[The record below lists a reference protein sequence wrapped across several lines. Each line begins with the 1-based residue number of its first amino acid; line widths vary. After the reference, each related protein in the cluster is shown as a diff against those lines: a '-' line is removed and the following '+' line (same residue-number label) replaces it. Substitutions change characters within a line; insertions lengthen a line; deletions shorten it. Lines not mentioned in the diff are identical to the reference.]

1 MKYLIIYVHPDTESH
16 ARYTLQEVESR
27 LKELERD
34 YEIIDLY
41 KINYDPILSA
51 KELKEKGYTPD
62 IVKKH
67 RKKIDESDILVFIYP
82 VWWNSMPAILKGWI
96 DRTLSAG
103 YAFKYVNRIPV
114 GLLKGK
120 KAIIF
125 ATTGANRFLSCMFQG
140 LRWDKIMRKDT
151 LGFCGIKTKSYHIG
165 NAYKLTEKS
174 KEKIKRNIKK
184 AFR

>member
-1 MKYLIIYVHPDTESH
+1 MKYLIIYAHPDTGSH
-16 ARYTLQEVESR
+16 ARFTLHEVESR
-27 LKELERD
+27 LKELDKE

-41 KINYDPILSA
+41 KINYDPLLSA
-51 KELKEKGYTPD
+51 RELTERGYVD
-62 IVKKH
+62 KIVAEH
-67 RKKIDESDILVFIYP
+67 RKKVDDSNMLIFIYP
-82 VWWNSMPAILKGWI
+82 VWWNSMPAILKGWL
-96 DRTLSAG
+96 DRTLSSG
-103 YAFKYVNRIPV
+103 YAFKYVNGIPV

-120 KAIIF
+120 RAIIF
-125 ATTGANRFLSCMFQG
+125 ATTGANRFLSCIFQG
-140 LRWDKIMRKDT
+140 LRWKKIMARDT

>member
-1 MKYLIIYVHPDTESH
+1 MKYLILYVHPDTESH

-41 KINYDPILSA
+41 KIHYDPILSA
-51 KELKEKGYTPD
+51 KELKEKRYAPD

-67 RKKIDESDILVFIYP
+67 RKKIDESNILVFIYP
-82 VWWNSMPAILKGWI
+82 VWWNSMPAILKGWF

-103 YAFKYVNRIPV
+103 YAFKYVNRKPV

-125 ATTGANRFLSCMFQG
+125 ATTGANRFLSYMFQG
-140 LRWDKIMRKDT
+140 LRWDKIMRTDI
-151 LGFCGIKTKSYHIG
+151 LGFCGIKAKTYHIG
-165 NAYKLTEKS
+165 NAYKLKDSTK
-174 KEKIKRNIKK
+174 KRIKRNVKK
-184 AFR
+184 ALK